1 MIASKSLRISSWR
14 LTRCASASPLQASE
28 PTDAPEAPDKT
39 PAPEAAATSDAAES
53 KEEEDCGF
61 CTYMRA
67 GPCGEVFT
75 AWEKCVEDH
84 RSRDEDF
91 AKGCVPATRALTE
104 CMSEH
109 KDYYELPDQEA
120 PAADA
125 PETAPIAAAT
135 PLPTPTRMRRWSPL
149 AATRRRAGR
158 PRRCHVCHP
167 VCPVD
172 AMRA

>member
-1 MIASKSLRISSWR
+1 MSSP
-14 LTRCASASPLQASE
+14 AASE
-28 PTDAPEAPDKT
+28 RAATAAPEAPDKT

-125 PETAPIAAAT
+125 PETAQIAAAT
-135 PLPTPTRMRRWSPL
+135 VADAP
-149 AATRRRAGR
+149 AATASVESAGGDATAESRA
-158 PRRCHVCHP
+158 
-167 VCPVD
+167 
-172 AMRA
+172 AA

>member
-1 MIASKSLRISSWR
+1 MSTA
-14 LTRCASASPLQASE
+14 ASE
-28 PTDAPEAPDKT
+28 RAATTAPEATDKP
-39 PAPEAAATSDAAES
+39 PAPEAAATSDAAEP

-109 KDYYELPDQEA
+109 KDYYELPDQEPA
-120 PAADA
+120 PADA

-135 PLPTPTRMRRWSPL
+135 VADAP
-149 AATRRRAGR
+149 AATASVESAGGDESRA
-158 PRRCHVCHP
+158 
-167 VCPVD
+167 
-172 AMRA
+172 AAA

>member
-1 MIASKSLRISSWR
+1 MSNTAAAP
-14 LTRCASASPLQASE
+14 ASA
-28 PTDAPEAPDKT
+28 APEATDKP
-39 PAPEAAATSDAAES
+39 PAPEAAAEAKQEDG
-53 KEEEDCGF
+53 EEDCGF

-109 KDYYELPDQEA
+109 KDYYELPDQEEPA
-120 PAADA
+120 PA
-125 PETAPIAAAT
+125 PETAPIAAAAVADA
-135 PLPTPTRMRRWSPL
+135 P
-149 AATRRRAGR
+149 AATASVEPVAGDAAESRA
-158 PRRCHVCHP
+158 
-167 VCPVD
+167 
-172 AMRA
+172 AA

>member
-1 MIASKSLRISSWR
+1 MSS
-14 LTRCASASPLQASE
+14 TAAASE
-28 PTDAPEAPDKT
+28 RAATAAPEATDKT
-39 PAPEAAATSDAAES
+39 PAPEAAATSDAAEA

-109 KDYYELPDQEA
+109 KDYYELPDQE
-120 PAADA
+120 PTPA

-135 PLPTPTRMRRWSPL
+135 VADAPTTTASVESAGGD
-149 AATRRRAGR
+149 AAESRA
-158 PRRCHVCHP
+158 
-167 VCPVD
+167 
-172 AMRA
+172 AA

>member
-1 MIASKSLRISSWR
+1 MSSP
-14 LTRCASASPLQASE
+14 AASE
-28 PTDAPEAPDKT
+28 RAATDVPEATDKT
-39 PAPEAAATSDAAES
+39 PAPEAAATSDAAEA

-109 KDYYELPDQEA
+109 KDYYELPDQE
-120 PAADA
+120 PTPE
-125 PETAPIAAAT
+125 PETAPIAAAVT
-135 PLPTPTRMRRWSPL
+135 ADASVEPAGGG
-149 AATRRRAGR
+149 AAAESRA
-158 PRRCHVCHP
+158 
-167 VCPVD
+167 
-172 AMRA
+172 AAA

>member
-1 MIASKSLRISSWR
+1 MSSAAAAR
-14 LTRCASASPLQASE
+14 DAAASA
-28 PTDAPEAPDKT
+28 APEAPAEATDTPVATATSDAADAAT
-39 PAPEAAATSDAAES
+39 PAPEATATSDAAEA

-109 KDYYELPDQEA
+109 KDYYELPDQEPA
-120 PAADA
+120 PA

-135 PLPTPTRMRRWSPL
+135 VADAP
-149 AATRRRAGR
+149 AATTSVESVGSDAAESSRA
-158 PRRCHVCHP
+158 
-167 VCPVD
+167 
-172 AMRA
+172 AA

>member
-1 MIASKSLRISSWR
+1 MSSP
-14 LTRCASASPLQASE
+14 AASE
-28 PTDAPEAPDKT
+28 RAATAPEAPDKTPAPEATATSDAADAAT
-39 PAPEAAATSDAAES
+39 PAPEAAATSDAAEA

-120 PAADA
+120 PSDA

-135 PLPTPTRMRRWSPL
+135 VADAP
-149 AATRRRAGR
+149 AATASVESAGGDAAAESRAI
-158 PRRCHVCHP
+158 
-167 VCPVD
+167 
-172 AMRA
+172 A

>member
-1 MIASKSLRISSWR
+1 MSSP
-14 LTRCASASPLQASE
+14 AASE
-28 PTDAPEAPDKT
+28 RAATASEAPDKT
-39 PAPEAAATSDAAES
+39 PAPEATAASDAADAVDAAKADDAAKAEDS
-53 KEEEDCGF
+53 EEDCGF

-125 PETAPIAAAT
+125 PETAPIAAAVT
-135 PLPTPTRMRRWSPL
+135 ADASGESGGGD
-149 AATRRRAGR
+149 AAGESRA
-158 PRRCHVCHP
+158 
-167 VCPVD
+167 
-172 AMRA
+172 AAA

>member
-1 MIASKSLRISSWR
+1 MP
-14 LTRCASASPLQASE
+14 SPAASE
-28 PTDAPEAPDKT
+28 GAATAAPEPTDKT

-125 PETAPIAAAT
+125 APETAPIAAAVT
-135 PLPTPTRMRRWSPL
+135 ADASVEPAGGD
-149 AATRRRAGR
+149 AAESRA
-158 PRRCHVCHP
+158 
-167 VCPVD
+167 
-172 AMRA
+172 AA

>member
-1 MIASKSLRISSWR
+1 MSSP
-14 LTRCASASPLQASE
+14 AASE
-28 PTDAPEAPDKT
+28 GAATDAPEAPAE
-39 PAPEAAATSDAAES
+39 APEPVAAGDAAEA
-53 KEEEDCGF
+53 KQEDGEEDCGF

-120 PAADA
+120 PTADAA

-135 PLPTPTRMRRWSPL
+135 VADAP
-149 AATRRRAGR
+149 AATASVESAGGDESRA
-158 PRRCHVCHP
+158 
-167 VCPVD
+167 
-172 AMRA
+172 AAA

>member
-1 MIASKSLRISSWR
+1 MSS
-14 LTRCASASPLQASE
+14 AAAASE
-28 PTDAPEAPDKT
+28 RAATAAPEAPDKT
-39 PAPEAAATSDAAES
+39 PAPEAAATSDAAEA

-109 KDYYELPDQEA
+109 KEYYELPDQEA

-125 PETAPIAAAT
+125 PEAAPIAAAT
-135 PLPTPTRMRRWSPL
+135 VADAP
-149 AATRRRAGR
+149 AATASVEPAGGDAAAESRA
-158 PRRCHVCHP
+158 
-167 VCPVD
+167 
-172 AMRA
+172 AA

>member
-1 MIASKSLRISSWR
+1 MSEAAAAP
-14 LTRCASASPLQASE
+14 ASAASE
-28 PTDAPEAPDKT
+28 ATDKA
-39 PAPEAAATSDAAES
+39 PAPEAAATGDAAEA

-75 AWEKCVEDH
+75 AWEACVEDH

-135 PLPTPTRMRRWSPL
+135 VADAP
-149 AATRRRAGR
+149 AATASVEPAGGDATESRA
-158 PRRCHVCHP
+158 
-167 VCPVD
+167 
-172 AMRA
+172 AA

>member
-1 MIASKSLRISSWR
+1 MSSP
-14 LTRCASASPLQASE
+14 AASE
-28 PTDAPEAPDKT
+28 RAATAPEAPDKT
-39 PAPEAAATSDAAES
+39 PAPEATATSDAADAPAPEAAATSDAAEA

-75 AWEKCVEDH
+75 AWEACVEDH
-84 RSRDEDF
+84 RNRNEDF

-109 KDYYELPDQEA
+109 KDYYELPDQEPA
-120 PAADA
+120 PADA

-135 PLPTPTRMRRWSPL
+135 VADAP
-149 AATRRRAGR
+149 AATASVESPGGDAAESRA
-158 PRRCHVCHP
+158 
-167 VCPVD
+167 
-172 AMRA
+172 AA

>member
-1 MIASKSLRISSWR
+1 MSSP
-14 LTRCASASPLQASE
+14 AASE
-28 PTDAPEAPDKT
+28 RAATASEAPDKT
-39 PAPEAAATSDAAES
+39 PAPEATAASDAADAVDAAKADDAAKAEDS
-53 KEEEDCGF
+53 EEDCGF

-135 PLPTPTRMRRWSPL
+135 VSDAP
-149 AATRRRAGR
+149 AATASVESVGSDAAESSRA
-158 PRRCHVCHP
+158 
-167 VCPVD
+167 
-172 AMRA
+172 AA

>member
-1 MIASKSLRISSWR
+1 MSSP
-14 LTRCASASPLQASE
+14 AASE
-28 PTDAPEAPDKT
+28 GAATDAPEAPAE
-39 PAPEAAATSDAAES
+39 APEPVAAGDAAEA
-53 KEEEDCGF
+53 KQEDGEEDCGF

-75 AWEKCVEDH
+75 AWEACVEDH
-84 RSRDEDF
+84 RNRNEDF

-125 PETAPIAAAT
+125 APETAPIAAAT
-135 PLPTPTRMRRWSPL
+135 VADAP
-149 AATRRRAGR
+149 AATASVESAGGDAAESRA
-158 PRRCHVCHP
+158 
-167 VCPVD
+167 
-172 AMRA
+172 AA

>member
-1 MIASKSLRISSWR
+1 MSTA
-14 LTRCASASPLQASE
+14 ASE
-28 PTDAPEAPDKT
+28 RAATTAPEATDKP
-39 PAPEAAATSDAAES
+39 PAPEAAATSDAADS

-61 CTYMRA
+61 CTYLRA

-120 PAADA
+120 PAPA
-125 PETAPIAAAT
+125 PETAPIAAAAVADA
-135 PLPTPTRMRRWSPL
+135 P
-149 AATRRRAGR
+149 AATASVESAGDAAESRAT
-158 PRRCHVCHP
+158 
-167 VCPVD
+167 
-172 AMRA
+172 A

>member
-1 MIASKSLRISSWR
+1 MSSP
-14 LTRCASASPLQASE
+14 AASE
-28 PTDAPEAPDKT
+28 RAATAPEAPDKTPAPEATATSDAADAAT
-39 PAPEAAATSDAAES
+39 PAPEAAATSDAAEA

-109 KDYYELPDQEA
+109 KDYYELPDQEPA
-120 PAADA
+120 PE

-135 PLPTPTRMRRWSPL
+135 VADAP
-149 AATRRRAGR
+149 AATASVEPVAGDAAAESRAT
-158 PRRCHVCHP
+158 
-167 VCPVD
+167 
-172 AMRA
+172 AA

>member
-1 MIASKSLRISSWR
+1 MSSP
-14 LTRCASASPLQASE
+14 AASE
-28 PTDAPEAPDKT
+28 GAATDAPEAPAE
-39 PAPEAAATSDAAES
+39 APEPVAAGDAAEA
-53 KEEEDCGF
+53 KQEDGEEDCGF

-109 KDYYELPDQEA
+109 KDYYELPDQEPA
-120 PAADA
+120 PADA

-135 PLPTPTRMRRWSPL
+135 VADAP
-149 AATRRRAGR
+149 AATASVESAGDAAESRA
-158 PRRCHVCHP
+158 
-167 VCPVD
+167 
-172 AMRA
+172 AA

>member
-1 MIASKSLRISSWR
+1 MSSP
-14 LTRCASASPLQASE
+14 AASE
-28 PTDAPEAPDKT
+28 RAATDAPDATDKT
-39 PAPEAAATSDAAES
+39 PAPEATATSDADDAAKVATSDAATSDAAES

-120 PAADA
+120 PAPADA

-135 PLPTPTRMRRWSPL
+135 TADASVESAGGD
-149 AATRRRAGR
+149 AAESRA
-158 PRRCHVCHP
+158 
-167 VCPVD
+167 
-172 AMRA
+172 AA

>member
-1 MIASKSLRISSWR
+1 MSSP
-14 LTRCASASPLQASE
+14 AASE
-28 PTDAPEAPDKT
+28 RAATAPEAPDKTPAPEATATSDAAVAAT
-39 PAPEAAATSDAAES
+39 PAPEAAATSDAAEA

-135 PLPTPTRMRRWSPL
+135 VADAP
-149 AATRRRAGR
+149 AATASVEPVAGDAAAESRA
-158 PRRCHVCHP
+158 
-167 VCPVD
+167 
-172 AMRA
+172 AAA

>member
-1 MIASKSLRISSWR
+1 MSSAAAAR
-14 LTRCASASPLQASE
+14 DAAASA
-28 PTDAPEAPDKT
+28 APEAPAEATDTPVATATSDAADAAT
-39 PAPEAAATSDAAES
+39 PAPEAAATSDAAEA

-125 PETAPIAAAT
+125 APETAPIAAAT
-135 PLPTPTRMRRWSPL
+135 VADAP
-149 AATRRRAGR
+149 AATASVESAGDAAESRAT
-158 PRRCHVCHP
+158 
-167 VCPVD
+167 
-172 AMRA
+172 A

>member
-1 MIASKSLRISSWR
+1 MSSP
-14 LTRCASASPLQASE
+14 AASE
-28 PTDAPEAPDKT
+28 RAATAPEAPDKTPAPEATATSDAADAT
-39 PAPEAAATSDAAES
+39 PAPEAAATSDAAEP

-125 PETAPIAAAT
+125 PETAPIVAATVADAPAATASVESAGGDESRAAA
-135 PLPTPTRMRRWSPL
+135 
-149 AATRRRAGR
+149 A
-158 PRRCHVCHP
+158 
-167 VCPVD
+167 
-172 AMRA
+172 

>member
-1 MIASKSLRISSWR
+1 MSSP
-14 LTRCASASPLQASE
+14 AASE
-28 PTDAPEAPDKT
+28 RAATAPEAPDKT
-39 PAPEAAATSDAAES
+39 PAPEATATSDAADAADAAKADDAAKGEDG
-53 KEEEDCGF
+53 EEDCGF

-75 AWEKCVEDH
+75 AWEACVEDH
-84 RSRDEDF
+84 RNRNEDF

-125 PETAPIAAAT
+125 APETAPIAAAT
-135 PLPTPTRMRRWSPL
+135 VADAP
-149 AATRRRAGR
+149 AATASVESAGDAAEESRAT
-158 PRRCHVCHP
+158 
-167 VCPVD
+167 
-172 AMRA
+172 A

>member
-1 MIASKSLRISSWR
+1 MSSP
-14 LTRCASASPLQASE
+14 AASE
-28 PTDAPEAPDKT
+28 RAATDAPEAPAE
-39 PAPEAAATSDAAES
+39 APEPVAAGDAAEA
-53 KEEEDCGF
+53 KAKQEDGEEDCGF

-109 KDYYELPDQEA
+109 KDYYELPDQEPA
-120 PAADA
+120 PADA

-135 PLPTPTRMRRWSPL
+135 VADAP
-149 AATRRRAGR
+149 AATASVESPGGDAAESRA
-158 PRRCHVCHP
+158 
-167 VCPVD
+167 
-172 AMRA
+172 AA

>member
-1 MIASKSLRISSWR
+1 LEAERVISS
-14 LTRCASASPLQASE
+14 LDISATMSTAAAAPASAASE
-28 PTDAPEAPDKT
+28 ATDKA

-109 KDYYELPDQEA
+109 KDYYELPDQEPA
-120 PAADA
+120 PA

-135 PLPTPTRMRRWSPL
+135 VADAP
-149 AATRRRAGR
+149 AATASVESAGDAAESRA
-158 PRRCHVCHP
+158 
-167 VCPVD
+167 
-172 AMRA
+172 AAA

>member
-1 MIASKSLRISSWR
+1 MSSP
-14 LTRCASASPLQASE
+14 AASE
-28 PTDAPEAPDKT
+28 RAATAPEAPDKT
-39 PAPEAAATSDAAES
+39 PAPEATATSDAADAPAPEAAATSDAAEA

-75 AWEKCVEDH
+75 AWEACVEDH

-109 KDYYELPDQEA
+109 KDYYELPDQEPA
-120 PAADA
+120 PA

-135 PLPTPTRMRRWSPL
+135 VADAP
-149 AATRRRAGR
+149 AATASVESAGGDAAESRA
-158 PRRCHVCHP
+158 
-167 VCPVD
+167 
-172 AMRA
+172 AA

>member
-1 MIASKSLRISSWR
+1 MSSP
-14 LTRCASASPLQASE
+14 AASE
-28 PTDAPEAPDKT
+28 RAATAPEAPDKTPAPEATATSDAADAAT
-39 PAPEAAATSDAAES
+39 PAPEAAATSDAAEA

-109 KDYYELPDQEA
+109 KDYYELPDQEPA
-120 PAADA
+120 PE

-135 PLPTPTRMRRWSPL
+135 VADAP
-149 AATRRRAGR
+149 AATASVESPGGDAAESRA
-158 PRRCHVCHP
+158 
-167 VCPVD
+167 
-172 AMRA
+172 AA

>member
-1 MIASKSLRISSWR
+1 MF
-14 LTRCASASPLQASE
+14 SPAASE
-28 PTDAPEAPDKT
+28 RAATAPEAPDKT
-39 PAPEAAATSDAAES
+39 PAPEATATSDAADAATPAPEATATSDAAEA

-109 KDYYELPDQEA
+109 KDYYELPDQEPA
-120 PAADA
+120 PEL
-125 PETAPIAAAT
+125 ETAPIAAAT
-135 PLPTPTRMRRWSPL
+135 VADAP
-149 AATRRRAGR
+149 AATASVEPVAGDAAAESRAAAAST
-158 PRRCHVCHP
+158 V
-167 VCPVD
+167 
-172 AMRA
+172 

>member
-1 MIASKSLRISSWR
+1 MSSP
-14 LTRCASASPLQASE
+14 AASE
-28 PTDAPEAPDKT
+28 GAATDAPEAPAE
-39 PAPEAAATSDAAES
+39 APEPVAAGDAAEA
-53 KEEEDCGF
+53 KQEDGEEDCGF

-84 RSRDEDF
+84 RSRNEDF

-120 PAADA
+120 PAPADA

-135 PLPTPTRMRRWSPL
+135 VADAP
-149 AATRRRAGR
+149 AATASVESAGDAAESRAT
-158 PRRCHVCHP
+158 
-167 VCPVD
+167 
-172 AMRA
+172 A

>member
-1 MIASKSLRISSWR
+1 MSSP
-14 LTRCASASPLQASE
+14 AASE
-28 PTDAPEAPDKT
+28 RAATAPEAPDTT
-39 PAPEAAATSDAAES
+39 PTPEATAASDAADAVDAAKADDAAKGEDG
-53 KEEEDCGF
+53 EEDCGF

-75 AWEKCVEDH
+75 AWEACVEDH

-125 PETAPIAAAT
+125 APETAPIAAAVT
-135 PLPTPTRMRRWSPL
+135 ADASVEPAGGD
-149 AATRRRAGR
+149 AAESRA
-158 PRRCHVCHP
+158 
-167 VCPVD
+167 
-172 AMRA
+172 AAA

>member
-1 MIASKSLRISSWR
+1 MSSP
-14 LTRCASASPLQASE
+14 AASE
-28 PTDAPEAPDKT
+28 RAATAPEAPDT
-39 PAPEAAATSDAAES
+39 TPTPEATATSGAADAARPAPEAAATSDAAEP

-120 PAADA
+120 PSDA

-135 PLPTPTRMRRWSPL
+135 VADAP
-149 AATRRRAGR
+149 AATASVESAGGDAAAESRAI
-158 PRRCHVCHP
+158 
-167 VCPVD
+167 
-172 AMRA
+172 A

>member
-1 MIASKSLRISSWR
+1 MSSP
-14 LTRCASASPLQASE
+14 AASE
-28 PTDAPEAPDKT
+28 RAASAPEAPDKT
-39 PAPEAAATSDAAES
+39 PAPEATATSGAADAVDAAKADDTAKGEDG
-53 KEEEDCGF
+53 EEDCGF

-75 AWEKCVEDH
+75 AWEACVEDH
-84 RSRDEDF
+84 RNRNEDF

-125 PETAPIAAAT
+125 APETAPIAAAT
-135 PLPTPTRMRRWSPL
+135 VADAP
-149 AATRRRAGR
+149 AATASVESAGDAAESRAT
-158 PRRCHVCHP
+158 
-167 VCPVD
+167 
-172 AMRA
+172 A

>member
-1 MIASKSLRISSWR
+1 MPSPAASDGAA
-14 LTRCASASPLQASE
+14 TA
-28 PTDAPEAPDKT
+28 APEATDKP
-39 PAPEAAATSDAAES
+39 PAPEAAASDAAEA

-135 PLPTPTRMRRWSPL
+135 VADAP
-149 AATRRRAGR
+149 AATASVEPVAGDAAESRA
-158 PRRCHVCHP
+158 
-167 VCPVD
+167 
-172 AMRA
+172 AA

>member
-1 MIASKSLRISSWR
+1 MSSH
-14 LTRCASASPLQASE
+14 AASE
-28 PTDAPEAPDKT
+28 RAATAPEAPDKT
-39 PAPEAAATSDAAES
+39 PAPEATATSDAADAVDAAKADDAAKAEDS
-53 KEEEDCGF
+53 EEDCGF

-75 AWEKCVEDH
+75 AWEACVEDH

-109 KDYYELPDQEA
+109 KDYYELPDQEPA

-135 PLPTPTRMRRWSPL
+135 VADAP
-149 AATRRRAGR
+149 AATASVESAGGDAAESRA
-158 PRRCHVCHP
+158 
-167 VCPVD
+167 
-172 AMRA
+172 AA

>member
-1 MIASKSLRISSWR
+1 MSS
-14 LTRCASASPLQASE
+14 TAAASE
-28 PTDAPEAPDKT
+28 RAATAAPEATDKT
-39 PAPEAAATSDAAES
+39 PAPEAAATSDAAEA

-109 KDYYELPDQEA
+109 KDYYELPDQEPA
-120 PAADA
+120 PADA

-135 PLPTPTRMRRWSPL
+135 VADAP
-149 AATRRRAGR
+149 AATASVESAGGDAAAESRA
-158 PRRCHVCHP
+158 
-167 VCPVD
+167 
-172 AMRA
+172 AA

>member
-1 MIASKSLRISSWR
+1 MSSP
-14 LTRCASASPLQASE
+14 AASE
-28 PTDAPEAPDKT
+28 RAATDAPEAPAE
-39 PAPEAAATSDAAES
+39 APEPVAAGDAAEA
-53 KEEEDCGF
+53 KQEDGEEDCGF

-109 KDYYELPDQEA
+109 KDYYELPDQEPA
-120 PAADA
+120 PAES

-135 PLPTPTRMRRWSPL
+135 VADAP
-149 AATRRRAGR
+149 AATASVESAGGDAAAESRA
-158 PRRCHVCHP
+158 
-167 VCPVD
+167 
-172 AMRA
+172 AAA

>member
-1 MIASKSLRISSWR
+1 MSSP
-14 LTRCASASPLQASE
+14 AASE
-28 PTDAPEAPDKT
+28 RAATAPEAPDKT
-39 PAPEAAATSDAAES
+39 PAPEAAATSDAAEA

-109 KDYYELPDQEA
+109 KDYYELPDQDA

-125 PETAPIAAAT
+125 PETAPIAAAVT
-135 PLPTPTRMRRWSPL
+135 ADASVESAGGD
-149 AATRRRAGR
+149 AAAESRA
-158 PRRCHVCHP
+158 
-167 VCPVD
+167 
-172 AMRA
+172 AAAKL

>member
-1 MIASKSLRISSWR
+1 MSSP
-14 LTRCASASPLQASE
+14 AASE
-28 PTDAPEAPDKT
+28 GAATDAPEAPAE
-39 PAPEAAATSDAAES
+39 APEPVAAGDAAEA
-53 KEEEDCGF
+53 KQEDGEEDCGF

-75 AWEKCVEDH
+75 AWEACVEDH

-120 PAADA
+120 PAPADA
-125 PETAPIAAAT
+125 PETAPIAAAVT
-135 PLPTPTRMRRWSPL
+135 ADASVESAGGD
-149 AATRRRAGR
+149 AAAESRA
-158 PRRCHVCHP
+158 
-167 VCPVD
+167 
-172 AMRA
+172 AAA